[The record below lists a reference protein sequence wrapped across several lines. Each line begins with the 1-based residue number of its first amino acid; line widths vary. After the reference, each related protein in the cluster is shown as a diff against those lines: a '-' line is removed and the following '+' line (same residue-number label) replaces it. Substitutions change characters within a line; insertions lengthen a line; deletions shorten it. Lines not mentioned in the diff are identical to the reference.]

1 MGRPRVMQIQH
12 LMTIIKLF
20 TVSHTFVPTDALGH
34 TKNCGKNTRKSAD
47 AVAEFAIS

>member
-1 MGRPRVMQIQH
+1 MQIQH
-12 LMTIIKLF
+12 LMTILNRLP
-20 TVSHTFVPTDALGH
+20 SHTFVPTDALGH